1 MITNFE
7 NITFE
12 LNEIERDLVPIFVRA
27 LERKIGKENAITNSE
42 IIKGIQKAYSIKLT
56 GARVRKIIQYIRIT
70 GKVERLI
77 ASSKGYYVSNDKQE
91 LNDYIES
98 LMQRAE
104 QIEMLAKQIEFQ
116 KQKLIKN

>member
-12 LNEIERDLVPIFVRA
+12 LNEVEQKLIPIFVKA
-27 LERKIGKENAITNSE
+27 LELKVGKSNAITNSE
-42 IIKGIQKAYSIKLT
+42 IIKGIKKAYGIRLT

-77 ASSKGYYVSNDKQE
+77 ASSKGYYISNDTQE
-91 LNDYIES
+91 LKDYIES

-104 QIEMLAKQIEFQ
+104 QIELLAKQIEYQ
-116 KQKLIKN
+116 KNKL